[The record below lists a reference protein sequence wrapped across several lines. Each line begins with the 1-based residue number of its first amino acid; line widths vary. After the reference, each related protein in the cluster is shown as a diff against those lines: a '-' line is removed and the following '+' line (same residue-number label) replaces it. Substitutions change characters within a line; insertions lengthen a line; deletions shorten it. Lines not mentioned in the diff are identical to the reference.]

1 MLTHFQRH
9 MLVKGCGKAAEAAEE
24 AAKAEAAANG
34 TSSPSKDE
42 DSKPITNG
50 H

>member
-1 MLTHFQRH
+1 

-34 TSSPSKDE
+34 TSPNKDE
-42 DSKPITNG
+42 DSKPMTNG